1 MLDMVVFCYDDPL
14 TFYGLFLGLY
24 YMLLVVNVT
33 LNYISV
39 VLWLSV
45 LYAEET
51 SVP

>member
-14 TFYGLFLGLY
+14 RFYGLFLDLY

>member
-14 TFYGLFLGLY
+14 TFLDLD

-51 SVP
+51 SIP